1 MQDKSCIR
9 RESYFFKF
17 HYNFLRLRRL
27 RRSSLFLVD
36 FFYGVERC
44 DPFPRIFARGSILQK
59 VYYRSYVGASK
70 RQKRNSPFHRLS
82 DHFQKVCRLQRC
94 SSVLRRPVRKLA
106 LFIFEIANQPFSF
119 EKNAYSDDLC
129 SHREQRKS
137 TKHVDGLDS
146 KGDLK
151 SAKARRGNARMGG
164 REESAAILRAQLLS
178 PRPI

>member
-1 MQDKSCIR
+1 MTNDAILFRGLSRKDRFSKKSII
-9 RESYFFKF
+9 
-17 HYNFLRLRRL
+17 
-27 RRSSLFLVD
+27 V
-36 FFYGVERC
+36 
-44 DPFPRIFARGSILQK
+44 RIFVRLLVTRLFVVYQILSQLRK
-59 VYYRSYVGASK
+59 VY
-70 RQKRNSPFHRLS
+70 
-82 DHFQKVCRLQRC
+82 RLQRC
-94 SSVLRRPVRKLA
+94 PSVLHRPVHKLA

-119 EKNAYSDDLC
+119 ERNAYSDDLC
-129 SHREQRKS
+129 SHRQQRKS

>member
-1 MQDKSCIR
+1 MTNDAILFRGLSRKDRFSKKSSI
-9 RESYFFKF
+9 
-17 HYNFLRLRRL
+17 
-27 RRSSLFLVD
+27 V
-36 FFYGVERC
+36 
-44 DPFPRIFARGSILQK
+44 RIFVRLLVTRLFVVYQILSQLRK
-59 VYYRSYVGASK
+59 VY
-70 RQKRNSPFHRLS
+70 
-82 DHFQKVCRLQRC
+82 RLQRC
-94 SSVLRRPVRKLA
+94 PSVLHRPVHKLA

-119 EKNAYSDDLC
+119 ERNAYSDDLC
-129 SHREQRKS
+129 SHRQQRKS

>member
-1 MQDKSCIR
+1 MTNDAILFRGLSRKDRFSKKS
-9 RESYFFKF
+9 S
-17 HYNFLRLRRL
+17 
-27 RRSSLFLVD
+27 V
-36 FFYGVERC
+36 V
-44 DPFPRIFARGSILQK
+44 RIFVRLLVTRLFIVYQILSQLRK
-59 VYYRSYVGASK
+59 VY
-70 RQKRNSPFHRLS
+70 
-82 DHFQKVCRLQRC
+82 RLQRC
-94 SSVLRRPVRKLA
+94 PSVLHRPVHKLA

-119 EKNAYSDDLC
+119 ERNAYSDDLC
-129 SHREQRKS
+129 SHRQQRKS

>member
-1 MQDKSCIR
+1 MYQR
-9 RESYFFKF
+9 RILLFQVSLQFPKV
-17 HYNFLRLRRL
+17 
-27 RRSSLFLVD
+27 SSLTTFLS
-36 FFYGVERC
+36 FLGRLLPGVERC
-44 DPFPRIFARGSILQK
+44 DPFPRTFAKGSIFQK
-59 VYYRSYVGASK
+59 VYHRSYFLPYK
-70 RQKRNSPFHRLS
+70 RQKRNSSFHRLS
-82 DHFQKVCRLQRC
+82 DLISFSEIFCRLQRC
-94 SSVLRRPVRKLA
+94 PSVLHRPVHKLA

-129 SHREQRKS
+129 SHKEQRKS

-146 KGDLK
+146 KGNLK

>member
-1 MQDKSCIR
+1 MSNDAILFSGLSRFSKKSIIVRVMLVLTNDK
-9 RESYFFKF
+9 
-17 HYNFLRLRRL
+17 NVTRLFIVCL
-27 RRSSLFLVD
+27 
-36 FFYGVERC
+36 
-44 DPFPRIFARGSILQK
+44 IL
-59 VYYRSYVGASK
+59 S
-70 RQKRNSPFHRLS
+70 
-82 DHFQKVCRLQRC
+82 HFQKVCRLQR
-94 SSVLRRPVRKLA
+94 SPSVLHRPVHKLA
-106 LFIFEIANQPFSF
+106 LFIFEIANQPFSL

>member
-1 MQDKSCIR
+1 MTNDAIVFRGLSRKDRFSKKSII
-9 RESYFFKF
+9 
-17 HYNFLRLRRL
+17 
-27 RRSSLFLVD
+27 V
-36 FFYGVERC
+36 
-44 DPFPRIFARGSILQK
+44 RIFVLTNDKNVPRLFIVYQILSQ
-59 VYYRSYVGASK
+59 
-70 RQKRNSPFHRLS
+70 L
-82 DHFQKVCRLQRC
+82 QKVCRLRRC
-94 SSVLRRPVRKLA
+94 PSVLHRPVHKLA

-151 SAKARRGNARMGG
+151 SAKARRGNVRMGG

>member
-1 MQDKSCIR
+1 MTNDAILFRGLSRKDRFSKKS
-9 RESYFFKF
+9 S
-17 HYNFLRLRRL
+17 
-27 RRSSLFLVD
+27 V
-36 FFYGVERC
+36 V
-44 DPFPRIFARGSILQK
+44 RIFVRLLVTRLFVVYQILSQLRK
-59 VYYRSYVGASK
+59 VY
-70 RQKRNSPFHRLS
+70 
-82 DHFQKVCRLQRC
+82 RLQRC
-94 SSVLRRPVRKLA
+94 PSVLHRPVHKLA

-119 EKNAYSDDLC
+119 ERNAYSDDLC
-129 SHREQRKS
+129 SHRQQRKS

>member
-1 MQDKSCIR
+1 MTNDAILFRGLSRKDRFSKKS
-9 RESYFFKF
+9 S
-17 HYNFLRLRRL
+17 
-27 RRSSLFLVD
+27 V
-36 FFYGVERC
+36 V
-44 DPFPRIFARGSILQK
+44 RIFVRLLVTRLSIVYQILSQLRK
-59 VYYRSYVGASK
+59 VY
-70 RQKRNSPFHRLS
+70 
-82 DHFQKVCRLQRC
+82 RLQRC
-94 SSVLRRPVRKLA
+94 PSVLHRPVHKLA

-119 EKNAYSDDLC
+119 ERNAYSDDLC
-129 SHREQRKS
+129 SHRQQRKS

>member
-1 MQDKSCIR
+1 MTNDAILFRGLSRKDRFSKKSI
-9 RESYFFKF
+9 
-17 HYNFLRLRRL
+17 
-27 RRSSLFLVD
+27 V
-36 FFYGVERC
+36 V
-44 DPFPRIFARGSILQK
+44 RIFVLTNDENVTRLFIVYQILSQ
-59 VYYRSYVGASK
+59 
-70 RQKRNSPFHRLS
+70 L
-82 DHFQKVCRLQRC
+82 QKVCRLQRC
-94 SSVLRRPVRKLA
+94 PSVLHRPVHKLA

>member
-1 MQDKSCIR
+1 MTNDAILFRGLSRKDRFSKKSSI
-9 RESYFFKF
+9 
-17 HYNFLRLRRL
+17 
-27 RRSSLFLVD
+27 V
-36 FFYGVERC
+36 
-44 DPFPRIFARGSILQK
+44 RIFVRLLVTRLSIVYQILSQLRK
-59 VYYRSYVGASK
+59 VY
-70 RQKRNSPFHRLS
+70 
-82 DHFQKVCRLQRC
+82 RLQRC
-94 SSVLRRPVRKLA
+94 PSVLHRPVHKLA

-119 EKNAYSDDLC
+119 ERNAYSDDLC
-129 SHREQRKS
+129 SHRQQRKS

>member
-1 MQDKSCIR
+1 MTNDAILFRGLSRKDRFSKKSSI
-9 RESYFFKF
+9 
-17 HYNFLRLRRL
+17 
-27 RRSSLFLVD
+27 V
-36 FFYGVERC
+36 
-44 DPFPRIFARGSILQK
+44 RIFVRLLVTRLFIVYQILSQLRK
-59 VYYRSYVGASK
+59 VY
-70 RQKRNSPFHRLS
+70 
-82 DHFQKVCRLQRC
+82 RLQRC
-94 SSVLRRPVRKLA
+94 PSVLHRPVHKLA

-119 EKNAYSDDLC
+119 ERNAYSDDLC
-129 SHREQRKS
+129 SHRQQRKS